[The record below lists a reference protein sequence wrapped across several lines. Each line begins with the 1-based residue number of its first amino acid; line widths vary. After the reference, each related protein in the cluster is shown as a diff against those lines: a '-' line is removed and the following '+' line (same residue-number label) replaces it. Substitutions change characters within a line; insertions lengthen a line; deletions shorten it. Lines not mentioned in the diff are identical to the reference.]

1 MDDCHSPRPRL
12 CHCQLRICFSHT
24 LELTVN
30 STWHKNRWKKY
41 QAWNGQ
47 TLFLLLN
54 CLHFIIFSLRKVL
67 CICSGGF
74 SFLSFFLTSE
84 TLSPPP
90 PMVFFSSLA
99 KAATPSESGSARE
112 FLPLSVSL
120 SVCWSSASCHDWK
133 TPFVPLCAALI
144 LLQYYIDFVYIC
156 PFFLCFLVHFFYCDV
171 HRDKTCF
178 YYFFQNKLAWNV
190 ICYLLFINVFLFL
203 FQSPEPTKRLLER
216 LQKKK
221 NI

>member
-90 PMVFFSSLA
+90 PPMVFFSSLA
-99 KAATPSESGSARE
+99 KAAAPSESGSARE

-144 LLQYYIDFVYIC
+144 LLQYYIDSRQNMFLL
-156 PFFLCFLVHFFYCDV
+156 FFSKQIGL
-171 HRDKTCF
+171 K
-178 YYFFQNKLAWNV
+178 
-190 ICYLLFINVFLFL
+190 CYLLFIIYKCFSVSVSITWTNLRDCWSVY
-203 FQSPEPTKRLLER
+203 KN
-216 LQKKK
+216 KK
-221 NI
+221 